1 MNFAPS
7 EALQRFRSLDV
18 NLRRALLGLVVLAAW
33 PLANAT
39 LANGAPAGVVF
50 LGMVMGSLIGMS
62 AVGIVLVYRAARI
75 VNFAQSSLGS
85 AAGVLAIMLFQQ
97 WHVNY
102 FIAVPVGLIAAA
114 GAGALVDLI
123 VIRRFF
129 WAPRLILTLATI
141 GLAQILGG
149 IELGIPVAFGGTL
162 FGAGF
167 DTPLSFSFTID
178 PIQFNGNHV
187 MIMIVAPIAIGLLAW
202 FLRGTDA
209 GTGIRA
215 SAENAERAMLLGIPV
230 RRLSTIVWM
239 IAASLSALSF
249 MLGAPILGRGL
260 TAAGGPA
267 VLLPALAAAVLARM
281 DNLPRA
287 FLGGIGLGV
296 IQELSKW
303 NSPNRF
309 SFTDVIFL
317 AVVLIGLLLQRD
329 RLSRADD
336 AALSSWVGAKETP
349 PVPTELQ
356 GLPEV
361 VWVRRALLLGAFV
374 FALVLPIFLSVSQ
387 INLLGTLPAIY
398 AIVAIS
404 LVVLTGWAGQI
415 SLGQFA
421 FAGVGAV
428 AAANMLANGWDL
440 FIAVPFAGVVAG
452 AAAILVGLPAL
463 RIRGLFLAVTSLA
476 LAVPVASYFLN
487 PSYFTSI
494 LPQQVDRVLLWERF
508 NMQDEDTLYY
518 FSLAVL
524 IGVVVLVR
532 GLRPSRSGRVL
543 VAVRD
548 NERAAQA
555 RGVPVMRVKLM
566 AFGIS
571 GALAGVA
578 GALHVMVVQGISYGT
593 YGTSQSF
600 KAFSMVVIGGL
611 TSIGG
616 GVVGAITLALAEY
629 VFSGGFQMV
638 VTGAGV
644 LFLLL
649 FFPGGLGEVAVR
661 IRQRYLRWVANRRGL
676 LVPSLVADRR
686 VEEELGATVQALRIE
701 DLFLDDDPG
710 GTPGRAEVDLRGN
723 GSGKDNGAGKP
734 ERVERART
742 AVRPVKSDSTQR
754 LPRVEPPSVEDSGAE
769 RMQRRPRVEQPR
781 VEKPRVEKP
790 RVERTERQ
798 PRVEQRE
805 PAPDLVDRKRDEPA
819 EDTQGMSEVDLMR
832 ERLEEMD
839 RSAGRRRRPR

>member
-1 MNFAPS
+1 MNAAPA
-7 EALQRFRSLDV
+7 EAVARFRALDANV
-18 NLRRALLGLVVLAAW
+18 RRALLGLVVLAAW
-33 PLANAT
+33 PVANSV
-39 LANGAPAGVVF
+39 LVNGAPPGVVF

-62 AVGIVLVYRAARI
+62 AVGVVLVYRAARI

-97 WHVNY
+97 WHWNY
-102 FIAVPVGLIAAA
+102 FIAVPIGLIAAA
-114 GAGALVDLI
+114 GAGAIVDI
-123 VIRRFF
+123 TVIRRFF

-149 IELGIPVAFGGTL
+149 IELGIPVAFGGTI

-167 DTPLSFSFTID
+167 KTPLSFSFTID

-187 MIMIVAPIAIGLLAW
+187 MIMIVCPIAIGLLAW

-230 RRLSTIVWM
+230 RRLSTMVWM
-239 IAASLSALSF
+239 IAATLSALSF

-281 DNLPRA
+281 DSLPKA

-296 IQELSKW
+296 LQEVAKW

-349 PVPTELQ
+349 PVPTEMR

-361 VWVRRALLLGAFV
+361 VWVRRG
-374 FALVLPIFLSVSQ
+374 LVLAALGVALALPAFLSVSQ

-428 AAANMLANGWDL
+428 AAANMLANEWDL

-452 AAAILVGLPAL
+452 IAAILVGLPAL

-487 PSYFTSI
+487 PSYFASV
-494 LPQQVDRVLLWERF
+494 LPQQVNRVFLLERF
-508 NMQDEDTLYY
+508 DLQNEDTLYY
-518 FSLAVL
+518 FSLFIL

-532 GLRPSRSGRVL
+532 GLRPSRSGRAL

-578 GALHVMVVQGISYGT
+578 GALHVMVVQGIGFGT

-611 TSIGG
+611 TSVGG
-616 GVVGAITLALAEY
+616 GLLGAITLALAEY
-629 VFSGGFQMV
+629 IFSGGFQLV

-649 FFPGGLGEVAVR
+649 FFPGGLGEISVR
-661 IRQRYLRWVANRRGL
+661 IRQRYLRLVANRRGL
-676 LVPSLVADRR
+676 IVPSLVADRR

-701 DLFLDDDPG
+701 DLFLDEDPRVM
-710 GTPGRAEVDLRGN
+710 PERAEVDLRGN
-723 GSGKDNGAGKP
+723 GSGKDNGAVKP
-734 ERVERART
+734 GPLRRAR
-742 AVRPVKSDSTQR
+742 AVGLPVWSDRKQR
-754 LPRVEPPSVEDSGAE
+754 QPRVEPPRIEQPIAE
-769 RMQRRPRVEQPR
+769 RTQRQ
-781 VEKPRVEKP
+781 P
-790 RVERTERQ
+790 RVERTQRQ
-798 PRVEQRE
+798 PRVEPPRVERPRVVRRE
-805 PAPDLVDRKRDEPA
+805 PAPVRVDRKRDEQVEEA
-819 EDTQGMSEVDLMR
+819 EPTSEIDLMR
-832 ERLEEMD
+832 SRLEELD
-839 RSAGRRRRPR
+839 RDAAPRRRPL